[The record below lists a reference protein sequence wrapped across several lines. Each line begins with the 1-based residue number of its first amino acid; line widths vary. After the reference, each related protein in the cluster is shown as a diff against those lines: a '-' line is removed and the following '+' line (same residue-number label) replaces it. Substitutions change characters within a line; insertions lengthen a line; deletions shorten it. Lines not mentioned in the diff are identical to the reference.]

1 MFNVSNK
8 NTISVLSL
16 FYNESTRIILTGLLL
31 VPLLLLL
38 TVNYRAIKCCTDV
51 KHFCLLRLLIWHR
64 GFGFMKL
71 GIYSLRE
78 VSLFGV
84 FLVIIFPYSD
94 FSVFSPNVGKCG
106 PEKLRN
112 TVTSHVVIFI
122 SRNVTIVLGSS
133 EFAK

>member
-31 VPLLLLL
+31 VPLLRLL
-38 TVNYRAIKCCTDV
+38 TLNYRAIKCTDV

>member
-31 VPLLLLL
+31 VPLLRLL
-38 TVNYRAIKCCTDV
+38 TLNYRAIKYTDV

-133 EFAK
+133 EFAN

>member
-31 VPLLLLL
+31 VPLLRLL
-38 TVNYRAIKCCTDV
+38 TLNYRAIKCTDV

-133 EFAK
+133 EFAN

>member
-38 TVNYRAIKCCTDV
+38 TVNYRAIKCTDV

-84 FLVIIFPYSD
+84 FLVITFPYSD

-133 EFAK
+133 EFAN